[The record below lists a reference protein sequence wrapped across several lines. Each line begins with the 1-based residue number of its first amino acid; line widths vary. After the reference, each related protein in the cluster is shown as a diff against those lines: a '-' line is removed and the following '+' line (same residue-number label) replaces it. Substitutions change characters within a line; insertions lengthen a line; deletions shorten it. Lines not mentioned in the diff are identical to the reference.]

1 MREEDY
7 SELYLDAKLAINNVY
22 KLCLTGHFEDAIKAA
37 EAASSIAIQLR
48 DLIELKY
55 KK

>member
-1 MREEDY
+1 MKEEDY

-22 KLCLTGHFEDAIKAA
+22 KLCLTGHWEDAIKAA
-37 EAASSIAIQLR
+37 GAASDICMQMR
-48 DLIELKY
+48 DLIEAKY